1 MILVCQFQPEIMCWN
16 FGTLYLYCRLVRI
29 SSFLN
34 FISLIYVM
42 NAGYIFSYVMNAGH
56 VFIYVM
62 NAGHIF
68 SYVMNAGNIMSC
80 DVNAG
85 ILLVT
90 NNHVI
95 IYIYMYI
102 CILCNNQV

>member
-1 MILVCQFQPEIMCWN
+1 MTNDIGLSIAAGDNVLKI
-16 FGTLYLYCRLVRI
+16 GTLYLYRGLVRI
-29 SSFLN
+29 SIFLK

-42 NAGYIFSYVMNAGH
+42 NAGHI
-56 VFIYVM
+56 FIYVM

-95 IYIYMYI
+95 IYIHMYI
-102 CILCNNQV
+102 RILCSNQV